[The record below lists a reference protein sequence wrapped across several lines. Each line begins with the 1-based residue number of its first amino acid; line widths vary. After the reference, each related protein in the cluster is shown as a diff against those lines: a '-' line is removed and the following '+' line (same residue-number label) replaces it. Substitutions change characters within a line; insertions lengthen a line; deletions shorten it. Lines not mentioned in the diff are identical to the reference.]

1 MPKQKKLRCNSAS
14 EKVKSYDM
22 FGTQLEWNIAGN
34 KTVTSMPGLVLTAIL
49 VATITAYTVFLLRQ
63 FITRENT

>member
-1 MPKQKKLRCNSAS
+1 
-14 EKVKSYDM
+14 M